1 MSPQDEESKLM
12 RTVAVRN
19 IERADAAVVE
29 ALGTLGVA
37 TVHEALGRAG
47 LLKPYIRPIYRH
59 ARIAGSA
66 VTVLAQPGDNWM
78 LHVAIELCRPG
89 DVLVAACTT
98 DNSDGM
104 FGDLLATSARARGV
118 KGLVIDAGVRD
129 VATLED
135 MSFPVWSKAVS
146 AQGTVKNTP
155 GSVNVPIV
163 CAGQAVNPGDVVLA
177 DDDGVVVIPRHRA
190 ESVMTAA
197 RTREQNETGKRE
209 QLANGILGLD
219 MYDMRPRLEKAG
231 LVYLD
236 SLDDL
241 ND

>member
-1 MSPQDEESKLM
+1 M

-37 TVHEALGRAG
+37 TIHEALGRSG
-47 LLKPYIRPIYRH
+47 LLKPYMRPIYRH
-59 ARIAGSA
+59 ARVAGSA
-66 VTVLAQPGDNWM
+66 ITVLALPGDNWM

-89 DVLVAACTT
+89 DVLVVACTT
-98 DNSDGM
+98 DNTDGM

-135 MSFPVWSKAVS
+135 MGFPVWSKAVS

-163 CAGQAVNPGDVVLA
+163 CAGQAVNPGDVVVA
-177 DDDGVVVIPRHRA
+177 DDDGVVVIPKHRA
-190 ESVMTAA
+190 ESAMAAA
-197 RTREQNETGKRE
+197 RTREQNEAEKRE
-209 QLANGILGLD
+209 KLANGISGLD

-231 LVYLD
+231 LIYLD
-236 SLDDL
+236 SLEDL
-241 ND
+241 TD

>member
-1 MSPQDEESKLM
+1 M

-29 ALGTLGVA
+29 VLGTLGVA

-47 LLKPYIRPIYRH
+47 LLKPYMRPIYRH

-66 VTVLAQPGDNWM
+66 ITVLAQPGDNWM

-89 DVLVAACTT
+89 ESWQHASRTIPTACLVI
-98 DNSDGM
+98 
-104 FGDLLATSARARGV
+104 LATSAQARGV

-146 AQGTVKNTP
+146 ARGTVKNTP

-163 CAGQAVNPGDVVLA
+163 CAGQAINPGDVVVA
-177 DDDGVVVIPRHRA
+177 DDDGVVVIPRHQT
-190 ESVMTAA
+190 ESALAAA
-197 RTREQNETGKRE
+197 RTREQNEAEKRK

-219 MYDMRPRLEKAG
+219 IYDMRPRLEKAG

-236 SLDDL
+236 SPDDL